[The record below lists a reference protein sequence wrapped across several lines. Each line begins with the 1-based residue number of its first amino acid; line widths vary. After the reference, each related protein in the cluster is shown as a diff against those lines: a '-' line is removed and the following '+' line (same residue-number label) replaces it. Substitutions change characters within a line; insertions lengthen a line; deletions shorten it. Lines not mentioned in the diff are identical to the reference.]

1 MANERVRHLKCTN
14 GFFAGI
20 RGQVYPGE
28 YLTLLIT
35 EAMDVISGGKCD
47 VVPEDEASK
56 GPRAFDV
63 NNPIRRAL
71 AAEETKR
78 AKIAAALA
86 AKTPMPD
93 GSAPV
98 TDINS
103 GKPISTQGAK

>member
-28 YLTLLIT
+28 YLTLQIT
-35 EAMDVISGGKCD
+35 EAMDVISGGKCE
-47 VVPEDEASK
+47 VVTEGEASS

-78 AKIAAALA
+78 AKAAAALA
-86 AKTPMPD
+86 APVVD
-93 GSAPV
+93 GSPAPV
-98 TDINS
+98 SNIHS
-103 GKPISTQGAK
+103 AKPQGAK